1 MTGKKFRVLLA
12 ESAPGEA
19 ADGLRALYAGPDSTL
34 ELSSV
39 STLPTLVARI
49 ERARTEAIFL
59 QLSLGNP
66 DPLELAFLP
75 IGLPQFGFH
84 SIRSRPETPRLYG
97 PKGKFMKKASKSRER
112 LIRRES
118 VLGTENLAQ
127 QMPPPFD
134 HFRKPAAG
142 VA

>member
-39 STLPTLVARI
+39 STLPTLVATI

-59 QLSLGNP
+59 ELSLGNP
-66 DPLELAFLP
+66 DPLELVVFADRAAAVRIPQHPLP
-75 IGLPQFGFH
+75 
-84 SIRSRPETPRLYG
+84 
-97 PKGKFMKKASKSRER
+97 A
-112 LIRRES
+112 
-118 VLGTENLAQ
+118 
-127 QMPPPFD
+127 
-134 HFRKPAAG
+134 
-142 VA
+142 